1 MESIFYLYAL
11 IIIMIFIMLY
21 IRIYFWLEIF
31 KSSTYKPYWMHQ
43 NKLKTIDE
51 NTPLNNVL

>member
-11 IIIMIFIMLY
+11 IIIMIFIILY
-21 IRIYFWLEIF
+21 LRIKTWSQIKKRIKYN
-31 KSSTYKPYWMHQ
+31 PYWMRQ
-43 NKLKTIDE
+43 NKLITIDE

>member
-21 IRIYFWLEIF
+21 LRIQIWEELKQTTY
-31 KSSTYKPYWMHQ
+31 YKPYWMRQ
-43 NKLKTIDE
+43 NKLNTIDE